1 MSRGRSPAL
10 AAALIAAA
18 LLAAAM
24 AGCGSGDGDDRLD
37 SAELASRAD
46 ELCRSGQQRFAA
58 IQKTEPASPR
68 EAARQTEE
76 LVGVA
81 GAELDELRAL
91 RPPDELRSAYDS
103 YLAARAAALELLE
116 KGRDAAADRDPQR
129 YSKAQ
134 AELGAGAAE
143 RRRLARAVGFEVCSQ
158 ERGGG

>member
-1 MSRGRSPAL
+1 MSRGSPRP
-10 AAALIAAA
+10 AAGLIAAA
-18 LLAAAM
+18 LLAAVA

-37 SAELASRAD
+37 AAELVSRGDA
-46 ELCRSGQQRFAA
+46 LCRSGQQRFAGL
-58 IQKTEPASPR
+58 QKTEPATAK
-68 EAARQTEE
+68 EAARQTGE

-81 GAELDELRAL
+81 RAELDALRAL

-116 KGRDAAADRDPQR
+116 KGRDAAADRDVAR
-129 YSKAQ
+129 YTKAQ
-134 AELGAGAAE
+134 AELAAGAAE

>member
-1 MSRGRSPAL
+1 MSRRGSPGS

-18 LLAAAM
+18 LIAAVA

-37 SAELASRAD
+37 AAELVSRGDA
-46 ELCRSGQQRFAA
+46 LCRSGQQRFDA
-58 IQKTEPASPR
+58 IQKAEPATPR

-81 GAELDELRAL
+81 AAELDELRAL
-91 RPPDELRSAYDS
+91 RPPNEVSSAYDS

-116 KGRDAAADRDPQR
+116 KGRDAAADRNAERD
-129 YSKAQ
+129 SKAQ
-134 AELGAGAAE
+134 AELAAGAAE